1 MMGDIK
7 LIEKAVSIILDRV
20 SLTDMLR
27 ASYVYLK
34 NNPDKVEKVYK
45 IALALKEMI
54 EKEFMGVSR
63 Q

>member
-1 MMGDIK
+1 MGDIK
-7 LIEKAVSIILDRV
+7 LIEKAVTIILDRV
-20 SLTDMLR
+20 SLADMLR
-27 ASYVYLK
+27 ASYIYLK
-34 NNPDKVEKVYK
+34 NNPDKVDKVYK

>member
-1 MMGDIK
+1 MGDIK
-7 LIEKAVSIILDRV
+7 LIEKAVTIILDRV

-27 ASYVYLK
+27 ASYIYLK
-34 NNPDKVEKVYK
+34 NNPDKVDKVYK

>member
-7 LIEKAVSIILDRV
+7 LIEKAVTIILDRV
-20 SLTDMLR
+20 SLTDMLK

-54 EKEFMGVSR
+54 EREFMGVSR

>member
-7 LIEKAVSIILDRV
+7 LIEKAVTIILDRV

-54 EKEFMGVSR
+54 EREFMGVSR

>member
-1 MMGDIK
+1 MGDIK
-7 LIEKAVSIILDRV
+7 LIEKAVTIILDRV

-27 ASYVYLK
+27 ASYIYLK

>member
-1 MMGDIK
+1 MGDIK
-7 LIEKAVSIILDRV
+7 LIEKAVTIILDRV

-54 EKEFMGVSR
+54 EREFMGVSR